1 MNRTVMIIIAVVVV
15 VAAALYVVFRGGGP
29 GDDTIR
35 IATEGAYPPF
45 NMRNEQGELVGFDVD
60 IARALCERMESECEI
75 VAQDW
80 DGIIPGLVADKY
92 DAIIASM
99 SITAER
105 DEQVDFTNK
114 YYTSH
119 LRFVAEPGTDV
130 SDAALAD
137 KTIGAQR
144 GTIAAQ
150 YLEDTYGDQVEVK
163 LYDTQEAAF
172 LDLTN
177 DRLDAILADVF
188 PAYDWVQEN
197 EGYELVGP
205 KLMPNDEIAV
215 AVREGDDELRQRFN
229 EAIAAIR
236 EDGTYQEI
244 NAKYFPFDIYE

>member
-1 MNRTVMIIIAVVVV
+1 MLVVAAIVV
-15 VAAALYVVFRGGGP
+15 VAVVLYFVLGQGVGGG
-29 GDDTIR
+29 DKVR

-45 NMRNEQGELVGFDVD
+45 NYTTEGGELAGFDVD
-60 IARALCERMESECEI
+60 IARALCDQMNAECEL

-80 DGIIPGLVADKY
+80 DGIIPGLVANKY
-92 DAIIASM
+92 DAIVASM

-105 DEQVDFTNK
+105 DEQVDFTDK

-130 SDAALAD
+130 SEDALEG

-150 YLEDTYGDQVEVK
+150 YLEDTHGDAVDVK

-172 LDLTN
+172 LDLKN
-177 DRLDAILADVF
+177 GRLYAILADVF
-188 PAYDWVQEN
+188 PAYDWVQAN
-197 EGYELVGP
+197 DGYELVGP
-205 KLMPNDEIAV
+205 KLMPNDEIAI

-229 EAIAAIR
+229 EALAAIR
-236 EDGTYQEI
+236 ENGTYQEI
-244 NAKYFPFDIYE
+244 NEKYFPFDIYE